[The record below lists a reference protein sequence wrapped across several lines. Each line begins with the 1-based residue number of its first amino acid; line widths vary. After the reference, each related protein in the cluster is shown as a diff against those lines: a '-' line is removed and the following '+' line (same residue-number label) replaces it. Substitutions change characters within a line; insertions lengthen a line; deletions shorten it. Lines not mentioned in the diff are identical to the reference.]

1 MKVFVFLMSVIS
13 FIFWSNQCIAQDV
26 GSLQDSFKISGS
38 AGFQLTSYNS
48 NGIQGRRQPFSYLL
62 HGNVNL
68 SKGEFSI
75 PLSFTYSEQDRSFS
89 QPFNQFGIAPT
100 YKWLKTYIGYQNIFW
115 SKFSL
120 AGHQLLG
127 GGVELTPGKFRL
139 GFVSGRF
146 QRATGID
153 TTRSQN
159 YLPAYK
165 RSGYA
170 AKIGYGTES
179 SFVDLI
185 YMRSKDDDKS
195 LPFQYA
201 DSVVLIQPGENTVF
215 ALKTMI
221 KVASFMNVYGD
232 AALSVY
238 NRNVNAQEVTID
250 SSWSRIASIAGKQT
264 IATQVYFAMEGGAN
278 FNFSGHNLSLFYKR
292 IAPDYKSMGAYFIE
306 NDVNAY
312 GMRHSFSMAKNKVNL
327 NYGLSVFSDNLLN
340 KKPLTTFRYQP
351 NVNLS
356 VNPSSYWGIDVTWMD
371 LYTKQE
377 DGFTAVND
385 TIIMQNR
392 NPGFTIS
399 PRVNWGNTKTYH
411 MIIGSYLNMRM
422 IDNNAFTAIYMEYA
436 AEITNLM
443 YSLSL
448 LKSQAAFNV
457 SINRTKNTTA
467 SFTETGLG
475 GSLGYNQ
482 GWLEGKVNINGTV
495 ALQLSDVNTN
505 YSFNLGGNYTM
516 DKRHNLGANIFFLN
530 NKSDNINSQ
539 NFTELTGVFRY
550 TINF

>member
-13 FIFWSNQCIAQDV
+13 FIFWSNQGIAQEV

-48 NGIQGRRQPFSYLL
+48 NGIQARRQPFSYLL

-68 SKGEFSI
+68 SKGDFSI

-185 YMRSKDDDKS
+185 YMRSKDDQSS

-201 DSVVLIQPGENTVF
+201 DSVVLVQPGEN
-215 ALKTMI
+215 
-221 KVASFMNVYGD
+221 
-232 AALSVY
+232 
-238 NRNVNAQEVTID
+238 
-250 SSWSRIASIAGKQT
+250 
-264 IATQVYFAMEGGAN
+264 
-278 FNFSGHNLSLFYKR
+278 H
-292 IAPDYKSMGAYFIE
+292 
-306 NDVNAY
+306 
-312 GMRHSFSMAKNKVNL
+312 
-327 NYGLSVFSDNLLN
+327 
-340 KKPLTTFRYQP
+340 
-351 NVNLS
+351 
-356 VNPSSYWGIDVTWMD
+356 
-371 LYTKQE
+371 
-377 DGFTAVND
+377 
-385 TIIMQNR
+385 
-392 NPGFTIS
+392 
-399 PRVNWGNTKTYH
+399 
-411 MIIGSYLNMRM
+411 
-422 IDNNAFTAIYMEYA
+422 
-436 AEITNLM
+436 
-443 YSLSL
+443 
-448 LKSQAAFNV
+448 
-457 SINRTKNTTA
+457 
-467 SFTETGLG
+467 
-475 GSLGYNQ
+475 
-482 GWLEGKVNINGTV
+482 
-495 ALQLSDVNTN
+495 
-505 YSFNLGGNYTM
+505 
-516 DKRHNLGANIFFLN
+516 
-530 NKSDNINSQ
+530 
-539 NFTELTGVFRY
+539 
-550 TINF
+550 

>member
-1 MKVFVFLMSVIS
+1 
-13 FIFWSNQCIAQDV
+13 
-26 GSLQDSFKISGS
+26 
-38 AGFQLTSYNS
+38 
-48 NGIQGRRQPFSYLL
+48 
-62 HGNVNL
+62 
-68 SKGEFSI
+68 
-75 PLSFTYSEQDRSFS
+75 LSFTYSEQDRSFS

-185 YMRSKDDDKS
+185 YMRSKDDQSS

-201 DSVVLIQPGENTVF
+201 DSVVLVQPGENTVF

-264 IATQVYFAMEGGAN
+264 IATSVFFAMEGGAN

-327 NYGLSVFSDNLLN
+327 NYGLSVLSDNLLN
-340 KKPLTTFRYQP
+340 KKPVTTFRYQP

-371 LYTKQE
+371 LFTKQE

-399 PRVNWGNTKTYH
+399 PRINWGNTKTYH

-448 LKSQAAFNV
+448 LKNQAAFNV

>member
-1 MKVFVFLMSVIS
+1 MKVIVFLMSVV
-13 FIFWSNQCIAQDV
+13 FFTFWSSQSFAQEV
-26 GSLQDSFKISGS
+26 GSLRDSFKISGS
-38 AGFQLTSYNS
+38 AGFQLTGYNS

-62 HGNVNL
+62 HGNVNF
-68 SKGEFSI
+68 SKGDFSI

-165 RSGYA
+165 RSGYT

-185 YMRSKDDDKS
+185 YMRSKDDQTS

-201 DSVVLIQPGENTVF
+201 DSVVLVQPGENTVF

-306 NDVNAY
+306 NDLNAY
-312 GMRHSFSMAKNKVNL
+312 GVRHSFSMLENRVNL
-327 NYGLSVFSDNLLN
+327 NYGLSIFSDNLLN
-340 KKPLTTFRYQP
+340 KKPVTTYRYQP

-356 VNPSSYWGIDVTWMD
+356 INPSSYWGIDVNWMD

-399 PRVNWGNTKTYH
+399 PRINWGNTKAYH

-467 SFTETGLG
+467 SFTETGMG

-482 GWLEGKVNINGTV
+482 GWLEGKLNLNATIAT
-495 ALQLSDVNTN
+495 QLSDVNTN
-505 YSFNLGGNYTM
+505 YSFNLGSNYTM
-516 DKRHNLGANIFFLN
+516 EKRHNLGANVFFLN

>member
-1 MKVFVFLMSVIS
+1 MKVIVFLMSVV
-13 FIFWSNQCIAQDV
+13 FFTFWSSQSFAQEV
-26 GSLQDSFKISGS
+26 GSLRDSFKISGS
-38 AGFQLTSYNS
+38 AGFQLTGYNS

-62 HGNVNL
+62 HGNVNF
-68 SKGEFSI
+68 SKGDFSI

-165 RSGYA
+165 RSGYT

-185 YMRSKDDDKS
+185 YMRSKDDQTS

-201 DSVVLIQPGENTVF
+201 DSVVLVQPGENTVF

-306 NDVNAY
+306 NDLNAY
-312 GMRHSFSMAKNKVNL
+312 GVRHSFSMLKNRVNL
-327 NYGLSVFSDNLLN
+327 NYGLSIFSDNLLN
-340 KKPLTTFRYQP
+340 KKPVTTYRYQP

-356 VNPSSYWGIDVTWMD
+356 INPSSYWGIDVNWMD

-399 PRVNWGNTKTYH
+399 PRINWGNTKAYH

-467 SFTETGLG
+467 SFTETGMG

-482 GWLEGKVNINGTV
+482 GWLEGKLNLNATIAT
-495 ALQLSDVNTN
+495 QLSDVNTN
-505 YSFNLGGNYTM
+505 YSFNLGSNYTM
-516 DKRHNLGANIFFLN
+516 EKRHNLGANVFFLN